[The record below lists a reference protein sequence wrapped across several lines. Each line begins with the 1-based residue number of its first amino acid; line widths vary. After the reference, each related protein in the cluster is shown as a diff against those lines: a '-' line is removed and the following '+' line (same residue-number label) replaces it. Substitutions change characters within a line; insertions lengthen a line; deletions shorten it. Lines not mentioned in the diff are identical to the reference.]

1 MPSNPSRVT
10 PLIERFKAWRTS
22 KNLSQSKAARVLA
35 DAGLPIALRTL
46 QQWEIGQHAPHAVTA
61 AALEKFLT
69 EQEKSSTSRAQKPI
83 APVIRRL
90 KIWREANNLSQ
101 SQVVEIL
108 HAAGLPVKLRTLQD
122 WEIGRRSPRPL
133 SASALDRFLDEH
145 PAATHPSAQRIP
157 LPQSAAR
164 RSSDNG

>member
-1 MPSNPSRVT
+1 MPSNPSRLT

-35 DAGLPIALRTL
+35 DAGLPIAVRTL

-69 EQEKSSTSRAQKPI
+69 EQKKSSTSRTQKPI

-101 SQVVEIL
+101 SQAVEVL
-108 HAAGLPVKLRTLQD
+108 NAAGLPVSVRTVQD
-122 WEIGRRSPRPL
+122 WEIGRRSPRAL
-133 SASALDRFLDEH
+133 AVSALEKFLEQH
-145 PAATHPSAQRIP
+145 PDVTDPAPHHSPPPRSA
-157 LPQSAAR
+157 
-164 RSSDNG
+164 